1 MQALSVRQSPA
12 MILSLTQGFASTNFR
27 KKRKENRFLSCSDS
41 SSPDLDFRTDQ
52 RVWDPRV

>member
-12 MILSLTQGFASTNFR
+12 MILSLTQGFASTNFH
-27 KKRKENRFLSCSDS
+27 KKRKENRILSCSDS

-52 RVWDPRV
+52 RVWDPHV